1 MDENNFKANYRIN
14 TKNNSNISV
23 EIKCCGQHIGEIRFK
38 DGESKECPR
47 CGIKHF
53 LRIDH
58 NHFHIFSGA

>member
-1 MDENNFKANYRIN
+1 MDQNNSKVNYRIN

-38 DGESKECPR
+38 DGESKQCPH
-47 CGIKHF
+47 CGIFHF
-53 LRIDH
+53 IRIEH